1 MMETPPLA
9 AGTTPAPPGRAGG
22 PAFFCSG
29 FYHKRPRLVC
39 CCCPVCVCMCVCV
52 AWPAQATTA
61 RAPSYIKA
69 FAFCLDLPKASPP
82 PRCWRHHKGQRKKM
96 ADHMSS
102 LVLGGVGR
110 VVRASDPT
118 AAPPFTAP
126 SPPKKDP
133 ERALPLFSNPS
144 PYFKEGCLTTALFVA
159 VCFLPAR
166 LFFPTRMPRQ
176 QPS

>member
-1 MMETPPLA
+1 
-9 AGTTPAPPGRAGG
+9 
-22 PAFFCSG
+22 
-29 FYHKRPRLVC
+29 
-39 CCCPVCVCMCVCV
+39 
-52 AWPAQATTA
+52 
-61 RAPSYIKA
+61 
-69 FAFCLDLPKASPP
+69 
-82 PRCWRHHKGQRKKM
+82 M

-159 VCFLPAR
+159 VCFCRPGFSFPQECPVSSLPKALHLLAPPPEQEEGVESCTP
-166 LFFPTRMPRQ
+166 LFAPP
-176 QPS
+176 